1 MTNVQ
6 RYRFNAALTCFTR
19 HDEATNQQLRN
30 HPGDPQK
37 DRSTETDFPARLA
50 ARRVR
55 TGAAAAPRQFLLDP
69 RKEVKA
75 VGYAS
80 DHVATTGT
88 SKPGVLCATDGL
100 DLCFAVGVGGRNPG
114 TGEAKARVFHMMPHQ
129 RPLPVA
135 RHVQALKDQGY
146 EVKAAL
152 HGGDAGSA
160 ASAHAIDAMGALL
173 RGLDVPIEF
182 NDTAGDSRRNGTFGA
197 VVEDGDVRF
206 VTQLVSPG
214 RR

>member
-30 HPGDPQK
+30 HPGNPQK

-50 ARRVR
+50 ARRVQ
-55 TGAAAAPRQFLLDP
+55 TGASAGPRQFLLNP
-69 RKEVKA
+69 QKEIKA
-75 VGYAS
+75 VGYAPNR
-80 DHVATTGT
+80 VATTGT

-100 DLCFAVGVGGRNPG
+100 DLCFAVGVGGKKPS
-114 TGEAKARVFHMMPHQ
+114 TGEAKARVFHVMPNNM
-129 RPLPVA
+129 PLPVA
-135 RHVQALKDQGY
+135 QYVNKLTDQGY
-146 EVKAAL
+146 EVKEAI
-152 HGGDAGSA
+152 HGGDTGST
-160 ASAHAIDAMGALL
+160 ASVNAVNRMSRMLQ
-173 RGLDVPIEF
+173 GLDVPIEF
-182 NDTAGDSRRNGTFGA
+182 NDTAGGSSRNGTFGA
-197 VVEDGDVRF
+197 VVDDGDVRF